1 MANEES
7 RSQAEER
14 FRKMQRTDAARS
26 TTEVERVE
34 IREKTARLKTL
45 RLAKEA
51 SESMADLDKEPD
63 APSKAKDEA
72 LGVG

>member
-14 FRKMQRTDAARS
+14 FRNIQRTDAARS